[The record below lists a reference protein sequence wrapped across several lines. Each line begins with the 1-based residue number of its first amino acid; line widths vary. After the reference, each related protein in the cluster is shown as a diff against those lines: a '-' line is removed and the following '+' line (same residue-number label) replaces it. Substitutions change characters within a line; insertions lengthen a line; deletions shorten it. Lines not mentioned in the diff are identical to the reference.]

1 MKILSID
8 VGIKNLAYC
17 LIEVINNQY
26 NIILW
31 NIVDISS
38 QSSCSLCSNYGKYS
52 YNNKILCETH
62 RKIKQLK
69 VFTRVNKQLETK
81 SIKEKTAFLKRHKIK
96 INDPE
101 NQYNEFIAT
110 YYCKKIPVINANK
123 LRIISLGRN
132 IKYHFDYLFNQI
144 QPDDHI
150 IIENQMSKLANR
162 MKTLQGMIAQYFIH
176 KNIKNIEFVSS
187 QNKLKPFVKQKKTTY
202 KERKHLAIEITKKC
216 IHNKPDWIEIFDLL
230 PGKKDDLADCYL
242 QAISYIINSL
252 NLKLNDIVLS

>member
-31 NIVDISS
+31 NIIDISS
-38 QSSCSLCSNYGKYS
+38 QSCCALCTNPGKYHH
-52 YNNKILCETH
+52 NNMILCENH

-69 VFTRVNKQLETK
+69 VYTTVTKKLETK
-81 SIKEKTAFLKRHKIK
+81 STKDKMAFLKRHKIK
-96 INDPE
+96 INDTE
-101 NQYNEFIAT
+101 KQCKEFIAT
-110 YYCKKIPVINANK
+110 YYCKKIALANANK
-123 LRIISLGRN
+123 LKIISLGRN
-132 IKYHFDYLFNQI
+132 IKHHFDYLFDLI
-144 QPDDHI
+144 KPDDYV

-176 KNIKNIEFVSS
+176 KHIKNIDFVSS
-187 QNKLKPFVKQKKTTY
+187 QNKLKPFIKRKTTY

-216 IHNKPDWIEIFDLL
+216 IYNKPNWVKIFNIHS
-230 PGKKDDLADCYL
+230 KKDDLADCYL

-252 NLKLNDIVLS
+252 NLKLNDIGLS